1 MKIDIVT
8 GPFAGIPPYSIGAVE
23 KVWYS
28 LGIEWLQQGH
38 DICFIS
44 KSTQKNVDSQQY
56 IYVKGYARTGS
67 WIKDFILD
75 FIYSYK
81 ALRKAPRADII
92 VLNTIWSPVL
102 YVFFKKK
109 FQGALYNVARF
120 PKKQMGLYKS
130 MGCLACVSTPV
141 YNALVK
147 QSPCV
152 SKLAC
157 VIPNPIDTRVFCVNE
172 NLCLSKVELTVIY
185 AGRVHEEK
193 GVTLLHDKGYNIR
206 LKILGAHSIDEGGS
220 GTEYLNFLNSLTH
233 DWSIEWIE
241 PIYDPEMLARELN
254 IGGIFCY
261 PSVAEKGETFG
272 VAPLE
277 AMGLGLVPVVSDLDC
292 FKDFIEHEVNG
303 LSFNHRVPEAY
314 ILLANC
320 IEKLVNSRI
329 LYTRLSREA
338 VKTSKLYSVSSIADK
353 YLSVFKQMVGNETIA
368 VEK

>member
-1 MKIDIVT
+1 MI
-8 GPFAGIPPYSIGAVE
+8 
-23 KVWYS
+23 
-28 LGIEWLQQGH
+28 
-38 DICFIS
+38 
-44 KSTQKNVDSQQY
+44 
-56 IYVKGYARTGS
+56 
-67 WIKDFILD
+67 
-75 FIYSYK
+75 
-81 ALRKAPRADII
+81 
-92 VLNTIWSPVL
+92 
-102 YVFFKKK
+102 
-109 FQGALYNVARF
+109 
-120 PKKQMGLYKS
+120 
-130 MGCLACVSTPV
+130 
-141 YNALVK
+141 
-147 QSPCV
+147 
-152 SKLAC
+152 
-157 VIPNPIDTRVFCVNE
+157 
-172 NLCLSKVELTVIY
+172 ELT
-185 AGRVHEEK
+185 
-193 GVTLLHDKGYNIR
+193 
-206 LKILGAHSIDEGGS
+206 
-220 GTEYLNFLNSLTH
+220 LNSLTH